1 MTNPVKKAAAA
12 HKKYGFLLGQLVGRD
27 FKTKYKR
34 NVLGILWSMLNPL
47 LTMCVQYI
55 VFSELFRWDI
65 DNFAVYLLIGTVM
78 FNFFTEATGQA
89 LISITGN
96 AGLITKVY
104 VPMYI
109 FPVSKVLS
117 SCINLAFSTLAL
129 YAILFL
135 QGVPLNIYHLMIPF
149 GYGCLIVFS
158 VGIGLMLSS
167 LMVYFRDTQFLYG
180 IVTVL
185 WMYLTP
191 LFYPIDIVPDRFL
204 PIIHGNPMYHF
215 IRYVRSLILDN
226 TMPGVREHLICMASA
241 LGALIVGWIIFQKS
255 KKNFILNI

>member
-1 MTNPVKKAAAA
+1 MGKMVKKAAAA
-12 HKKYGFLLGQLVGRD
+12 YKKYGFLLSQLVSRD

-34 NVLGILWSMLNPL
+34 SMLGVLWSMLNPL

-65 DNFAVYLLIGTVM
+65 NNFAVYLLTGTVM

-89 LISITGN
+89 LLSITGN
-96 AGLITKVY
+96 ASLITKVY
-104 VPMYI
+104 VPLYV
-109 FPVSKVLS
+109 FPLSKVLS

-135 QGVPLNIYHLMIPF
+135 QGVPLNVHHLLLPY
-149 GYGCLIVFS
+149 GYACLIAFT
-158 VGIGLMLSS
+158 IGMALILASM
-167 LMVYFRDTQFLYG
+167 MVYFRDTQFLYG

-204 PIIHGNPMYHF
+204 FIIKCNPMFHF
-215 IRYVRSLILDN
+215 IRYVRNLILDN
-226 TMPGVREHLICMASA
+226 TMPTLRAHMICLLFAAAA
-241 LGALIVGWIIFQKS
+241 LAGGWVIFKRA

>member
-1 MTNPVKKAAAA
+1 VFTVRKLTAAY
-12 HKKYGFLLGQLVGRD
+12 KKYGFLLSQLVGRD

-34 NVLGILWSMLNPL
+34 SILGVLWSMLNPL

-65 DNFAVYLLIGTVM
+65 NNFAVYLLIGTVM
-78 FNFFTEATGQA
+78 FNFFTEATTQA
-89 LISITGN
+89 LTSITGN
-96 AGLITKVY
+96 AALITKVY

-117 SCINLAFSTLAL
+117 SCINLGFSTLAL
-129 YAILFL
+129 YAILFV
-135 QGVPLNIYHLMIPF
+135 QRIPLNPHHLLIPF
-149 GYGCLIVFS
+149 GYACLIAFTI
-158 VGIGLMLSS
+158 GIGLILSS
-167 LMVYFRDTQFLYG
+167 MMVFFRDTQFLYG

-191 LFYPIDIVPDRFL
+191 LFYPIEIVPERFL
-204 PIIHGNPMYHF
+204 PIIKCNPMFHF
-215 IRYVRSLILDN
+215 IRYVRNLILDN
-226 TMPGVREHLICMASA
+226 TMPSLRAHLICFFCAAIA
-241 LGALIVGWIIFQKS
+241 LLIGWIIFQKT

>member
-1 MTNPVKKAAAA
+1 MNNPIKKGIAAYN
-12 HKKYGFLLGQLVGRD
+12 KYHFLLEQLVSRD

-34 NVLGILWSMLNPL
+34 SVLGVLWSMLNPL

-78 FNFFTEATGQA
+78 FNFFTEATSQA
-89 LISITGN
+89 LTSITGN

-104 VPMYI
+104 VPLYI

-117 SCINLAFSTLAL
+117 SCINLLFSTVAL
-129 YAILFL
+129 YAILFV
-135 QGVPLNIYHLMIPF
+135 QGVPLNIHHLLMPF
-149 GYGCLIVFS
+149 GYGCLIAFA
-158 VGIGLMLSS
+158 IGMGLILSS

-204 PIIHGNPMYHF
+204 PIIKCNPMFHF
-215 IRYVRSLILDN
+215 IRYVRNVVLDD
-226 TMPGVREHLICMASA
+226 TMPTLRAHVICLFFAA
-241 LGALIVGWIIFQKS
+241 ATLLLGWFIF
-255 KKNFILNI
+255 KKAKQNFILNI